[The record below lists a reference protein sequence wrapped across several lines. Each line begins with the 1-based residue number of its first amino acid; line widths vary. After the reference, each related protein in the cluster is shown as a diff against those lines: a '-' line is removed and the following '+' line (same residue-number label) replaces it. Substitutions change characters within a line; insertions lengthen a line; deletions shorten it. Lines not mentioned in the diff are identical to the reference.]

1 MDEEPKGGCQFI
13 RGGVGPS
20 GERRPDSRC
29 VRGFCGTERRR
40 DLGRQRVCGLEVG
53 TVPVGLRCY
62 IGLRGGNEKEAMC
75 CEKGRACHCAVFLFS
90 TNSVIT
96 I

>member
-29 VRGFCGTERRR
+29 VRGFWGTKRRR

-62 IGLRGGNEKEAMC
+62 IGLRGENEKEAMC
-75 CEKGRACHCAVFLFS
+75 CEKGRACHCAVFLFFY
-90 TNSVIT
+90 
-96 I
+96 